1 MVLKNTL
8 RVMKTKQWC
17 IIMSCAAVSA
27 ISSCGMNSHT
37 SAGSGTDSITAVTT
51 SDSTVKELTSE
62 MSMPVN
68 VKVGDSVLMNFKVRN
83 NTDSVKR
90 FCKWHT
96 PFEPLLSKYLDVKND
111 KGEDVPYLGAMAKR
125 IMPPPE
131 SSYLSLNPKDSI
143 SAKVDLLKA
152 YAIKTPGNYTIT
164 YVGENMS
171 GLKVKNSVSFIY
183 R

>member
-1 MVLKNTL
+1 
-8 RVMKTKQWC
+8 
-17 IIMSCAAVSA
+17 
-27 ISSCGMNSHT
+27 MNSHN
-37 SAGSGTDSITAVTT
+37 SAAGSIDTANTGTMPDTTA
-51 SDSTVKELTSE
+51 KELIAE
-62 MSMPVN
+62 MSMPAN
-68 VKVGDSVLMNFKVRN
+68 VKAGDSVLLKFTVKN
-83 NTDSVKR
+83 NTDSVQR

-111 KGEDVPYLGAMAKR
+111 KGEDVAYQGAMAKR

-143 SAKVDLLKA
+143 SANVDLLKA

-171 GLKVKNSVSFIY
+171 GLKVKKSVSFIY